1 MKYVYKFL
9 NLFSSSN
16 PQPFEFNPL
25 ISSRQSPIRQDAI
38 ERRESENHE
47 RNIQDA
53 LNIDV
58 SFYYYLLYNKDELS
72 NTARVG

>member
-9 NLFSSSN
+9 NFFSASN
-16 PQPFEFNPL
+16 PQQFEFNPL
-25 ISSRQSPIRQDAI
+25 TSSCHSPITQDAI

-47 RNIQDA
+47 LNIQDA

-58 SFYYYLLYNKDELS
+58 SFYYYFLYNKEKLS
-72 NTARVG
+72 NTARNG